1 MLNNRKEKQ
10 MSTRAVYTFK
20 DATNEHHVYKH
31 HDGYPKGAMQFI
43 WKTINKAWPLP
54 RFEADEFAAA
64 FIAANKEDAGGVRLT
79 KGPESHGDLDYRYEV
94 KMKDGS
100 LHIKIFENNNGF
112 KLKEEGYANDLFLK
126 YYFLNT

>member
-1 MLNNRKEKQ
+1 MH

-20 DATNEHHVYKH
+20 DANDEHHVYKH
-31 HDGYPKGAMQFI
+31 HDGYPEGAMQFI
-43 WKTINKAWPLP
+43 RKTIHNAWPLP

-64 FIAANKEDAGGVRLT
+64 FIAANKGNAGGVRLT

-100 LHIKIFENNNGF
+100 LHVKIFQYDNGF
-112 KLKEEGYANDLFLK
+112 KLKEEGYANALFVK
-126 YYFLNT
+126 YLSK